1 MCLIRQGKARKLL
14 ARARKEQ
21 DAGPS
26 AAKIQIFCMAHAG
39 ECSKK
44 LVDIR
49 SQLNWQCWEPGL
61 SG

>member
-21 DAGPS
+21 DAGPP
-26 AAKIQIFCMAHAG
+26 AAKIQIFCLVHAG

-44 LVDIR
+44 LVDIH